1 MTKRFA
7 FFRKFVDYFLFRND
21 HITYLPNPR
30 TIELHADVERN
41 GQLIM
46 PTYAI
51 EHFVEKASSIC
62 READSCEDYP
72 IDLGCLFM
80 GEAVKEINPKLGR
93 MVSKDETRAHLR
105 RAESEGLIF
114 LIARNRV
121 DLPQIRE
128 IPVI

>member
-1 MTKRFA
+1 M
-7 FFRKFVDYFLFRND
+7 DYFLFRND

-51 EHFVEKASSIC
+51 EHFVEKAGSLFIMNTCIC